1 MKYLSLKR
9 VKKEQFLCSPF
20 SVNLG
25 IFIIFQ
31 QIDKHEV
38 FLPLSY
44 IYQFDR
50 SILNAVWNDVNE
62 SKEEIAKDV
71 DTASV
76 TYFRVC
82 QGICIGKQRTNSA
95 YIHIKIT

>member
-31 QIDKHEV
+31 QIVKHEV
-38 FLPLSY
+38 FLPHSY
-44 IYQFDR
+44 ICQFDR
-50 SILNAVWNDVNE
+50 SVLNAVWNYVNE

-76 TYFRVC
+76 TYFRVFVL
-82 QGICIGKQRTNSA
+82 GNRGKQRKNSA